1 MKKKLLILSVLII
14 VISISITS
22 ISLLMVNKSN
32 YQKEMESKL
41 AGYCKIINR
50 YIEDELDKGVTL
62 DYNKFVREFHKQIGG
77 RITIIDK
84 NGKVLGD
91 SNVDP
96 SQVAYMENHRY
107 RQEVIQALEKG
118 IGISMRHSSTLNIDF
133 LYVAVPFEKAGQ
145 IEGVTRIAFEAKIIQ
160 LTNKYILETSVVSA
174 LAALILA
181 LILSII
187 YSGKIVTPI
196 RNITKH
202 AVKIAEGNYDDKI
215 FIKTGD
221 EIEVLGNTIN
231 IMGEKLKENIDALTD
246 NNNKMLSILSSM
258 KEAIIAVDM
267 NYKIILVNKA
277 AMDLFDIREDVMNEH
292 LLKVVRNNRLH
303 KVYKDIIEGQFIG
316 EQEIEYTDNRLLK
329 IHTDFIKSDRDDYR
343 LGVFALIE
351 DITQIKKLENIRKD
365 FVANVSHE
373 LKTPLTSI
381 GGFVETL
388 QSGAAEKPEVR
399 NKFLD
404 IIAIETARLKRLI
417 EDLLIISD
425 IESGRTSRTNENIKV
440 KDALTE
446 TVSLIEQLA
455 EERKITIKMDFPA
468 EDILIHGN
476 LDRFKQMMLN
486 LVENAVKYSNDN
498 TSVNI
503 SVIPK
508 FGKVYISVKDQGIGI
523 PAEYIPRLFERFY
536 RVDKSRSQ
544 KAGGTGLGLAI
555 VKHIVNLFDGEIKV
569 ESKEGEGSTFTV
581 ILPVDGEQR
590 TGNR

>member
-581 ILPVDGEQR
+581 ILPVDGEQG